1 MLDQAIIEF
10 IEDRRKERI
19 TVTKKKLEGML
30 HYYLKNSPEFQY
42 EFRASRGW
50 FRRICRRNNLVH
62 RRVTSVGQKVP
73 KNAVEIAEQF
83 LEVVKNI
90 SEFANLANMDE
101 TPCYFDIPRS
111 SAIDKKKVQAVKV
124 STTGVERLRFTVAL
138 IAGVKKTEN
147 GFTPF

>member
-1 MLDQAIIEF
+1 MTEKKV
-10 IEDRRKERI
+10 RRKAALLF
-19 TVTKKKLEGML
+19 KKL
-30 HYYLKNSPEFQY
+30 YPDVQY
-42 EFRASRGW
+42 EFRASRGR
-50 FRRICRRNNLVH
+50 FRSMCRRNNLVH
-62 RRVTSVGQKVP
+62 CRVTSVGQKVP

-124 STTGVERLRFTVAL
+124 STTGAERLRFTVAL

>member
-101 TPCYFDIPRS
+101 TPCYFDISRS
-111 SAIDKKKVQAVKV
+111 SAIDKKGLQTVKV
-124 STTGVERLRFTVAL
+124 RTTGGSVFVSR
-138 IAGVKKTEN
+138 
-147 GFTPF
+147 

>member
-1 MLDQAIIEF
+1 
-10 IEDRRKERI
+10 
-19 TVTKKKLEGML
+19 ML
-30 HYYLKNSPEFQY
+30 HYYLKNSPGFQY

-50 FRRICRRNNLVH
+50 YRRMCPRNNLVH

-124 STTGVERLRFTVAL
+124 STTGAERLCFTVAL
-138 IAGVKKTEN
+138 IVGVKKTEN

>member
-1 MLDQAIIEF
+1 
-10 IEDRRKERI
+10 
-19 TVTKKKLEGML
+19 ML
-30 HYYLKNSPEFQY
+30 HYYLKNSPGFQY

-50 FRRICRRNNLVH
+50 YRRMCPRNNLVH

-124 STTGVERLRFTVAL
+124 STTGAERLRFTVAL